1 MRSRSRWSGS
11 RNLSALRRGCSR
23 SSPKRNCPDLAGHR
37 DSKPV
42 ARAGYENGSVLR
54 RSRSSKMGE
63 ADYVQVI
70 TPLVM
75 SQVRAVKEC
84 VAVAFH
90 PGGGPAT
97 VTATMVT
104 FCDGVNPWRGAAIV

>member
-1 MRSRSRWSGS
+1 MREWE
-11 RNLSALRRGCSR
+11 
-23 SSPKRNCPDLAGHR
+23 HR
-37 DSKPV
+37 KTLPFSHI
-42 ARAGYENGSVLR
+42 GQ
-54 RSRSSKMGE
+54 

-75 SQVRAVKEC
+75 AQVLAVKEC

-104 FCDGVNPWRGAAIV
+104 FWDGVNPWRGAGIVAVPPKYAPPASAEYCSS